1 MELFYRVVINDGYT
15 IKDDCIEHKRKFVF
29 STDKHIGLKEK
40 YKSVFPITRKMKSG
54 KIQINLY
61 SMLWHNFEVLP
72 ATKYICDQFTLPT
85 LKELAADSAADEY
98 YIARLIN
105 YHARNRGLKYIIWPE
120 DEDDDSYDYSDYEE
134 EEEDG
139 KLKLDDEEEEDGK
152 LKLDDEEMEIINVYY
167 ESHKSKFDISSEPI
181 LYRKATGDNLSDSDY
196 SYYEPPTG
204 FKAALKEV
212 KEALTFRP
220 VCYDEDIIKSYFR
233 NMLIYKTG
241 KLNLKN
247 MKE

>member
-1 MELFYRVVINDGYT
+1 MEWFCRAVINDGYVNDT
-15 IKDDCIEHKRKFVF
+15 INHESKFKF
-29 STDKHIGLKEK
+29 PSDKHIGI
-40 YKSVFPITRKMKSG
+40 KSEGKITTVMKSG
-54 KIQINLY
+54 KIKINLY

-72 ATKYICDQFTLPT
+72 ATKYICDQFTLPI
-85 LKELAADSAADEY
+85 LKELASDSAADEY

-134 EEEDG
+134 EEEE
-139 KLKLDDEEEEDGK
+139 EEEEDRK
-152 LKLDDEEMEIINVYY
+152 LKLDDEEMEIINAYY
-167 ESHKSKFDISSEPI
+167 ESHKSKFDISS
-181 LYRKATGDNLSDSDY
+181 KSTGDNSSDYEY

-241 KLNLKN
+241 KLNLKH